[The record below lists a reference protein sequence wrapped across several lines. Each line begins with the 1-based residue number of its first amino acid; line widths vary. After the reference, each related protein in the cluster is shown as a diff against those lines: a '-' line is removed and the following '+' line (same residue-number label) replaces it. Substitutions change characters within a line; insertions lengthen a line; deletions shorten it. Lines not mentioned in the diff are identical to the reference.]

1 MAHQRSGRS
10 GSRQAGTHA
19 SASASGTAAQDAHT
33 SHVSDLLEL
42 RRLKE
47 DTHSGSMRDVKLL
60 AHHLS
65 ACAPGLILGCWGTSA
80 LKHQSPMKPGSVGGG
95 DKKLREP
102 VTHHVTACGPGLWV
116 VLIISQHCN
125 VRVLETQSGCQQ
137 VLHAVSIIDAALEF
151 VLTSPVCI
159 QQYTLSVFV
168 LHLFLQL
175 EYYVSACAFV
185 WA

>member
-1 MAHQRSGRS
+1 
-10 GSRQAGTHA
+10 
-19 SASASGTAAQDAHT
+19 
-33 SHVSDLLEL
+33 
-42 RRLKE
+42 
-47 DTHSGSMRDVKLL
+47 
-60 AHHLS
+60 
-65 ACAPGLILGCWGTSA
+65 
-80 LKHQSPMKPGSVGGG
+80 MKPGSVGGG